1 MSTKQLLN
9 FNLSHLQENYQMYP
23 IQQFKVI
30 LRITLLQVS
39 DKHESALKF
48 TLFMKQASN
57 RLRFFSCQLQPSYS
71 YIHVL
76 LFMTLKCLTGRMPG
90 NSHANHSTR
99 SKQAYHVKFTKP
111 EHSTIQVSQQPEDL
125 IYNRKYKECAVH
137 SLLSY

>member
-48 TLFMKQASN
+48 TLFMK
-57 RLRFFSCQLQPSYS
+57 
-71 YIHVL
+71 
-76 LFMTLKCLTGRMPG
+76 
-90 NSHANHSTR
+90 
-99 SKQAYHVKFTKP
+99 
-111 EHSTIQVSQQPEDL
+111 
-125 IYNRKYKECAVH
+125 
-137 SLLSY
+137 